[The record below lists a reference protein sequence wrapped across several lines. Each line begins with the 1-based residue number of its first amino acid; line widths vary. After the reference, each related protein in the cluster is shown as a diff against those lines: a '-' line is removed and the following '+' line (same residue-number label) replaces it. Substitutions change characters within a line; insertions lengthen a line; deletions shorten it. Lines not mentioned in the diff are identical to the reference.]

1 MIVRYHLV
9 VSLTEYW
16 CKNCIELQ
24 RWGMG
29 VKGSNDIY
37 LNTRTHSP
45 RIVFLLWSRERLI
58 MRVVH
63 THDRSICCL
72 YIVLRR
78 SHNLETEPSPCNGLD
93 GMIYFSIAR
102 CATNDP
108 GRCLFWCLQTNRSL
122 DGWNFRPKH
131 FGREIPLM
139 WTSHAKQIDTFSVRS
154 NRCDR

>member
-29 VKGSNDIY
+29 VKGSNDIN
-37 LNTRTHSP
+37 LNTLGLTLL
-45 RIVFLLWSRERLI
+45 VFLLSVERGWL
-58 MRVVH
+58 VH

-102 CATNDP
+102 CAINDP

-122 DGWNFRPKH
+122 DGWNFRPKN